1 MGANYIKLK
10 NTLMKDKI
18 QLQNEI
24 NRLKVQAYDLIAEA
38 EQHQLQLQA
47 IQKKVGEIAKQIND
61 IQKQIQTP
69 N

>member
-1 MGANYIKLK
+1 MGANYIQLK

-38 EQHQLQLQA
+38 EHYQLQLQA

>member
-1 MGANYIKLK
+1 
-10 NTLMKDKI
+10 MKDKI

-38 EQHQLQLQA
+38 EHHQLKLQE
-47 IQKKVGEIAKQIND
+47 IQKKVAEIARRIND
-61 IQKQIQTP
+61 LQLQIEMP